1 MQPAMHE
8 TTGIGVP
15 EFSPAEVRS
24 AERKTPTRTTRA
36 PQLARASCDPQA
48 TPLAAT
54 QNQTIWMLFVTEMFN
69 ETNRLP
75 PELRQSIANV
85 GMSVI
90 GEINDNLNGNLDVDF
105 LVEINHAII
114 EGLAT
119 QG

>member
-8 TTGIGVP
+8 TTGTGVP

-24 AERKTPTRTTRA
+24 AERETLIRITRA
-36 PQLARASCDPQA
+36 LELARASGDPEA
-48 TPLAAT
+48 IRRAAT